1 MIVRMSRTIIFILV
15 DRNLKLK
22 KSKQLSMPD
31 KEILKLLVEFI
42 DFAVRELKLGDTPI
56 VITLLHAAPDKPIT
70 TGAFDP
76 NDGSIC
82 VIVENRHFIDFTR
95 TIAHELTHLSQSEN
109 GELAGDI
116 PEIGGKIEDD
126 ANIWSGKITKKYLK
140 TILTPE
146 KKKFLGLG
154 TF

>member
-1 MIVRMSRTIIFILV
+1 MARTIG
-15 DRNLKLK
+15 LK
-22 KSKQLSMPD
+22 KSKQLPMPN
-31 KEILKLLVEFI
+31 KETLKLLVEFI
-42 DFAVRELKLGDTPI
+42 EFAAKELKLGKTPV

-76 NDGSIC
+76 QNKSIC

-95 TIAHELTHLSQSEN
+95 TIAHELTHLKQLLD
-109 GELAGDI
+109 GDLAGDI
-116 PEIGGKIEDD
+116 PEIGGEIEDD
-126 ANIWSGKITKKYLK
+126 ANKFAGRIVKKYLK

-154 TF
+154 SF

>member
-1 MIVRMSRTIIFILV
+1 MSMART
-15 DRNLKLK
+15 LKLK
-22 KSKQLSMPD
+22 KSKQLAMPD
-31 KEILKLLVEFI
+31 KETLKLLVEFI
-42 DFAVRELKLGDTPI
+42 EFAVKELKLGKTPV

-76 NDGSIC
+76 QDKSIC

-95 TIAHELTHLSQSEN
+95 TIAHELTHLQQAIT
-109 GELAGDI
+109 GKLTGDI

-126 ANIWSGKITKKYLK
+126 ANIWAGRICKSFIKNK
-140 TILTPE
+140 LTPE

-154 TF
+154 SF